1 MHVSS
6 LGLRNF
12 RSYDDVT
19 LKFSPGVSIFVGPNG
34 MGKTNIVEAIGYLT
48 NLESH
53 RVSGVT
59 PLIQAGETSASI
71 SATIEHEVRSI
82 DVSISLQNEG
92 KNTATINGS
101 PVKRTREILGIVFS
115 VIFAP
120 EDLELVK
127 GDPSARRKF
136 LDEAIANLTPS
147 YLSYKTDYERV
158 LKQRNALLKT
168 LNSRASA
175 DNLETLSTW
184 SEMLAEAGEHLMKQ
198 RAAYVEKIR
207 GITRDIY
214 DELSNNRGPFD
225 IQYEPNV
232 SFQKDTD
239 IKALLTGK
247 MQENQ
252 KQEIERGTSLFGPHR
267 DELGLYLDELP
278 MRGYASQGESWSA
291 ALSLKMSHY
300 TLLKSSL
307 NVGDPILI
315 LDDVF
320 SELDEIRR
328 NKLVELVKGNEQTLI
343 TAAVIADVPNEL
355 TGSVYRVEKGKVQH
369 DE

>member
-6 LGLRNF
+6 LALQNF
-12 RSYDDVT
+12 RSYENVT
-19 LKFSPGVSIFVGPNG
+19 LSFAPGVSILIGPNG
-34 MGKTNIVEAIGYLT
+34 MGKTNIVEGIGYLT

-53 RVSGVT
+53 RVSGIT
-59 PLIQAGETSASI
+59 PLIHSGYQSAVI
-71 SATIEHEVRSI
+71 SATVEHEVRSI
-82 DVSISLQNEG
+82 DLSVVLNNEG
-92 KNTATINGS
+92 QNTASINGS
-101 PVKRTREILGIVFS
+101 PTKKVREILGIVFS

-127 GDPSARRKF
+127 GDPGARRKF
-136 LDEAIANLTPS
+136 LDEAISNLTPS
-147 YLSYKTDYERV
+147 YLSYKSEYDRI

-168 LNSRASA
+168 LNTRASA

-184 SEMLAEAGEHLMKQ
+184 SEMLAEAGEHIVKQ
-198 RAAYVEKIR
+198 RAAYIEKITS
-207 GITRDIY
+207 ITRDIY
-214 DELSNNRGPFD
+214 DELSNNRGPFR
-225 IQYEPNV
+225 IVYEPNV
-232 SFQKDTD
+232 SFSSDDD
-239 IKALLTGK
+239 IKSILIEHMRT
-247 MQENQ
+247 NQ

-267 DELGLYLDELP
+267 DEVGLYLDELP

-291 ALSLKMSHY
+291 ALSLKMAHY
-300 TLLKSSL
+300 TLLKASL

-328 NKLVELVKGNEQTLI
+328 NKLVELVKDNEQTFI
-343 TAAVIADVPNEL
+343 TAAVLADVPSEL
-355 TGSVYRVEKGKVQH
+355 TGSVYRVEKGKVHH